1 MLGARY
7 SKMGINMLGSKP
19 KHSSAAATTTSGMSI
34 IGADVT
40 ITGNISATGDLHL
53 DGMIEGDVTC
63 ATLTIGASGRVKGHI
78 AADKAQLA
86 GQIEGT
92 IAVRALSV
100 ESTARITG
108 DMSYESVSIAN
119 GAHVDGR
126 VSHRLPGDEA
136 NPLQLVSHSAA

>member
-1 MLGARY
+1 MLGT
-7 SKMGINMLGSKP
+7 KQ
-19 KHSSAAATTTSGMSI
+19 KHSSSTATTNTGMSI

-53 DGMIEGDVTC
+53 DGLIDGDVTC

-86 GQIEGT
+86 GQVEGT

-100 ESTARITG
+100 EATARITG

-126 VSHRLPGDEA
+126 VSHRLPGDET
-136 NPLQLVSHSAA
+136 NPLHLVAHSAT